1 MATVHLE
8 PVTDDDRR
16 SHGWRLHLRP
26 NAATTAAAAPRDGA
40 AAEGGT
46 TDNASVRRYVV
57 PSSGAPAVSSW
68 ATPAAVVFP
77 PVLQRPASG
86 SYAASESQVRVARA
100 AAPPDEATSEGVV
113 SYVLMNAVAVAPSP
127 AALHSTSGGDNAAAD
142 RTAQDDVYR
151 LCRLC
156 DVQLEPTLPG
166 GATWS
171 CDFCCVDIPGVF
183 GAFECPVCAF
193 RMCTSCVA
201 YLDAA

>member
-8 PVTDDDRR
+8 PVSDDDRR
-16 SHGWRLHLRP
+16 SHDWRLHLRP
-26 NAATTAAAAPRDGA
+26 NAATTAAAVLRDGA

-57 PSSGAPAVSSW
+57 PSSGAAVVSGT
-68 ATPAAVVFP
+68 AIPAAVVFP
-77 PVLQRPASG
+77 PLLQRPASG
-86 SYAASESQVRVARA
+86 SSAASESQARVACVA
-100 AAPPDEATSEGVV
+100 A
-113 SYVLMNAVAVAPSP
+113 YVLVGAVNVAPSL
-127 AALHSTSGGDNAAAD
+127 AALHSTSGGGKPAPD
-142 RTAQDDVYR
+142 RTAQDDMYR

-156 DVQLEPTLPG
+156 DVQMEPNLPG

-171 CDFCCVDIPGVF
+171 CDYCCVDISGVF